1 VTKCMIL
8 DHNVDDMT
16 WSCHRIRQ
24 IPIDCANWRISRLG
38 VFNISTFKAGQPEKC
53 VFTVVSDP
61 WFLMFSTLKEDV
73 EVWRTVIND
82 FRGNEHGSVQSEWVE

>member
-1 VTKCMIL
+1 L
-8 DHNVDDMT
+8 E
-16 WSCHRIRQ
+16 
-24 IPIDCANWRISRLG
+24 
-38 VFNISTFKAGQPEKC
+38 FSTFKAGQPENC

-61 WFLMFSTLKEDV
+61 WLLMFSTLKEDV